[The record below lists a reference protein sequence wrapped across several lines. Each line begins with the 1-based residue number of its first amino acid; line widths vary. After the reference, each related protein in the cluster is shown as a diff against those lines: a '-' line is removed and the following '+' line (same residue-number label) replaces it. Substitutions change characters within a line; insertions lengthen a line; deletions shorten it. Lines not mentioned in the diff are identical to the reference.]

1 MSLLALSLIG
11 AAVSAYGQIESA
23 NRQAKA
29 ARGQALLD
37 FERHQESQRRRVAR
51 EKIFKA
57 EGLEFQAEQATTI
70 TKKGIDAS
78 SGTALLLLEE
88 TGDRIKEQLI
98 MNEKESSFEEYIAR
112 LNRRN
117 MEDQANDIEMAGF
130 ISGIGTF
137 AYGAGSA
144 AGARGNLG

>member
-11 AAVSAYGQIESA
+11 AAVSAYSQINA
-23 NRQAKA
+23 AGKQADA
-29 ARGQALLD
+29 ARGQAILD
-37 FERHQESQRRRVAR
+37 FERHKESQRRRAAR

-57 EGLEFQAEQATTI
+57 EGLEFQAEQATI
-70 TKKGIDAS
+70 INKKGIDS
-78 SGTALLLLEE
+78 STGTALLLLEE
-88 TGDRIKEQLI
+88 TGDRIKEQLL

-112 LNRRN
+112 LNKRN
-117 MEDQANDIEMAGF
+117 LNNQANDIEMGGF

-144 AGARGNLG
+144 ANAGGNLG